1 LPKHSACVSSPL
13 ARRSPARRNS
23 GSAIAAEVFMDI
35 AGQCSMPTAQAHFK
49 NGAAVLNSFVVGYAR
64 EASSIF
70 NCLRGAVMPHDFM
83 PGLAGVPAA
92 TSSISDV
99 DGQRGVLEYRGIR
112 VEELCAKSSYLETA
126 YLLLF
131 GRLPTPAEFT
141 RWTADVTHHRRI
153 KFRIV
158 DLLKCLPE
166 QGHPMDALQ
175 AAVAALGMFYPG
187 REVKDAENNYWSAVR
202 LIAKLPTI
210 VAAWARIR
218 HGDDYLPPRDDLGFS
233 ENFLYMLTESVP
245 MPLWGEVFD
254 DCMILHAE
262 HTMNASTFAGLVTAS
277 TLADPY
283 TVVASSIGALKGPLH
298 GGANE
303 EVIQMLKEIGSPD
316 RAHAYVEER
325 LRAKQRLMGFGH
337 RVYKVKDPRAS
348 VLQGLCQRL
357 FTECGSSPFY
367 ETALRVEQTAGTLL
381 SGKGIYPNVDFY
393 SGIIYDKMG
402 IDMDLFTPLFAMARV
417 SGWLAHWLEQLR
429 ENKLFRPDQIY
440 SGEHN
445 RPYVP
450 IDQR

>member
-1 LPKHSACVSSPL
+1 
-13 ARRSPARRNS
+13 
-23 GSAIAAEVFMDI
+23 
-35 AGQCSMPTAQAHFK
+35 
-49 NGAAVLNSFVVGYAR
+49 
-64 EASSIF
+64 
-70 NCLRGAVMPHDFM
+70 MPHDFM

-99 DGQRGVLEYRGIR
+99 DGQRGILEYRGIR
-112 VEELCAKSSYLETA
+112 VETLCSHSSYLETA

-131 GRLPTPAEFT
+131 GHLPSASEFQ
-141 RWTADVTHHRRI
+141 RWTTNIAHHRRI
-153 KFRIV
+153 KFRII

-187 REVKDAENNYWSAVR
+187 RNVKDVKNNYWSAVR
-202 LIAKLPTI
+202 LVAKLPTI
-210 VAAWARIR
+210 VAAWARLR
-218 HGDDYLPPRDDLGFS
+218 HGDDPIPPRDDLGFS
-233 ENFLYMLTESVP
+233 ENFLYMLTESVAP
-245 MPLWGEVFD
+245 PVWADIFD
-254 DCMILHAE
+254 DCLILHAE
-262 HTMNASTFAGLVTAS
+262 HTMNASTFTGLVTAS

-303 EVIQMLKEIGSPD
+303 EVVVMLREIGTRE
-316 RAHAYVEER
+316 RARSYVER
-325 LRAKQRLMGFGH
+325 SLQGKKKLMGFGH
-337 RVYKVKDPRAS
+337 RVYKVKDPRAT
-348 VLQGLCQRL
+348 VLQALCRRL
-357 FTECGSSPFY
+357 FEAYGSSPMY
-367 ETALRVEQTAGTLL
+367 DVALDVEAAAGELL
-381 SGKGIYPNVDFY
+381 HNKGIYPNVDFY

-402 IDMDLFTPLFAMARV
+402 IDVDLFTPLFAMARV

-440 SGEHN
+440 SGEHD

>member
-1 LPKHSACVSSPL
+1 
-13 ARRSPARRNS
+13 
-23 GSAIAAEVFMDI
+23 
-35 AGQCSMPTAQAHFK
+35 
-49 NGAAVLNSFVVGYAR
+49 
-64 EASSIF
+64 
-70 NCLRGAVMPHDFM
+70 MPHDFM

-131 GRLPTPAEFT
+131 GHLPTRTELQ

-187 REVKDAENNYWSAVR
+187 RNVKDVTNNYWSAVR

-218 HGDDYLPPRDDLGFS
+218 HGDDPVPPRDDLGFA
-233 ENFLYMLTESVP
+233 ENFLYMLTETVP
-245 MPLWGEVFD
+245 PPLWSEVLD
-254 DCMILHAE
+254 DCLILHAE

-303 EVIQMLKEIGSPD
+303 EVVQMLIEIGSPD
-316 RAHAYVEER
+316 RAGAYVDEK
-325 LRAKQRLMGFGH
+325 LRAKQKLMGFGH
-337 RVYKVKDPRAS
+337 RVYKVKDPRAI
-348 VLQGLCQRL
+348 VLQELCQRL
-357 FTECGSSPFY
+357 FAECGTSRLY
-367 ETALRVEQTAGTLL
+367 EVALEVERVAEGFLAG
-381 SGKGIYPNVDFY
+381 KKVYANVDFY

-402 IDMDLFTPLFAMARV
+402 IAVDLFTPIFAMARV
-417 SGWLAHWLEQLR
+417 SGWLAHWLEQLG

>member
-1 LPKHSACVSSPL
+1 
-13 ARRSPARRNS
+13 
-23 GSAIAAEVFMDI
+23 
-35 AGQCSMPTAQAHFK
+35 
-49 NGAAVLNSFVVGYAR
+49 
-64 EASSIF
+64 
-70 NCLRGAVMPHDFM
+70 MPHDFM

-112 VEELCAKSSYLETA
+112 VETLCSNSSYLETA

-131 GRLPTPAEFT
+131 GHLPSTSELQ
-141 RWTADVTHHRRI
+141 RWITDVTHHRRI
-153 KFRIV
+153 KFRII

-166 QGHPMDALQ
+166 HGHPMDALQ

-187 REVKDAENNYWSAVR
+187 RNVTDVTNNYWSAVR
-202 LIAKLPTI
+202 LVAKLPTI
-210 VAAWARIR
+210 VAAWARLR
-218 HGDDYLPPRDDLGFS
+218 HGDDPIAPRDDLGFS
-233 ENFLYMLTESVP
+233 ENFLYMLTESVAP
-245 MPLWGEVFD
+245 PVWSEVFD
-254 DCMILHAE
+254 DCLILHAE
-262 HTMNASTFAGLVTAS
+262 HTMNASTFTGLVTAS

-303 EVIQMLKEIGSPD
+303 EVVVMLREIGTLGKARP
-316 RAHAYVEER
+316 YVE
-325 LRAKQRLMGFGH
+325 RALQNKKKLMGFGH
-337 RVYKVKDPRAS
+337 RVYKVKDPRAT
-348 VLQGLCQRL
+348 VLQELCRRL
-357 FTECGSSPFY
+357 FKECGSSSLY
-367 ETALRVEQTAGTLL
+367 DVALEVESVAGDMLK
-381 SGKGIYPNVDFY
+381 GKGIYPNVDFY
-393 SGIIYDKMG
+393 SGVIYDKMG
-402 IDMDLFTPLFAMARV
+402 IDVDLFTPLFAMSRV